1 MILTRPK
8 LFLLDQNDLNG
19 PKSVW
24 THKRTR
30 NKCTYVNL
38 INSTNT
44 SLSEY
49 LIELCDVQDHQYFL
63 SYHVRLSH
71 WLRRL
76 HKQVSVNVQ
85 SLDRKF
91 KFINVGVVM
100 YAGFVTYFDHL
111 VLGTKLPKSAMV
123 TIFIF
128 NNLMF
133 LIAMKVGCKKYN
145 LLPCTF
151 N

>member
-91 KFINVGVVM
+91 KFINVGVSHIEMVE
-100 YAGFVTYFDHL
+100 
-111 VLGTKLPKSAMV
+111 TKWL
-123 TIFIF
+123 
-128 NNLMF
+128 
-133 LIAMKVGCKKYN
+133 
-145 LLPCTF
+145 
-151 N
+151 

>member
-1 MILTRPK
+1 MPFYRSKIILDRPNCFVLLQIVLVESKSFWLGPNRLVRSERTEILAGQVHIRFFIIWTRPK
-8 LFLLDQNDLNG
+8 WFLLDQNDLDG

-30 NKCTYVNL
+30 HKCTYVNL

-49 LIELCDVQDHQYFL
+49 LIELYDVQDHQYFL
-63 SYHVRLSH
+63 SYRVRLSR

-91 KFINVGVVM
+91 KLSM
-100 YAGFVTYFDHL
+100 WEL
-111 VLGTKLPKSAMV
+111 
-123 TIFIF
+123 
-128 NNLMF
+128 
-133 LIAMKVGCKKYN
+133 
-145 LLPCTF
+145 
-151 N
+151 

>member
-1 MILTRPK
+1 MPFYRSKIILDRQNC
-8 LFLLDQNDLNG
+8 FVLLQIVLVESKSFWLGPNRLVRSERTEILAGQVHIRFFIIWTCSKWFWPDQNDLDG

-30 NKCTYVNL
+30 HKCTYVNL

-63 SYHVRLSH
+63 SYRVRSSR

-76 HKQVSVNVQ
+76 HKTSFCKCT
-85 SLDRKF
+85 KF
-91 KFINVGVVM
+91 G
-100 YAGFVTYFDHL
+100 
-111 VLGTKLPKSAMV
+111 PK
-123 TIFIF
+123 IQI
-128 NNLMF
+128 
-133 LIAMKVGCKKYN
+133 Y
-145 LLPCTF
+145 
-151 N
+151 